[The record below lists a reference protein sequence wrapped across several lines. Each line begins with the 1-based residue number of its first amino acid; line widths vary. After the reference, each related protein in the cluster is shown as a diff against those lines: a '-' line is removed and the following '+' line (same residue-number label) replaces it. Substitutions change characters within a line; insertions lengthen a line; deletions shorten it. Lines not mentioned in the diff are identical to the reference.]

1 MAGDPY
7 SRMVGF
13 LKVVLPLIALGLL
26 STLFLVSD
34 RIEPGSSIPFAEG
47 EITERITGQQVTGPL
62 FTGTTGAGDLIT
74 MRATQITQGT
84 EQRNRA
90 ESLSGQ
96 IELVS
101 GSEVVL
107 VADQGVF
114 RLSEDRAELSGNV
127 LIERSNGYVMR
138 TDRLSTG
145 LKTLDVTA
153 PGEVRATG
161 PAGNLTAGAMRI
173 ARQDGTG
180 SAQLLF
186 TGGVKLIYDP
196 KQSE

>member
-62 FTGTTGAGDLIT
+62 FTSTTAAGDLIT
-74 MRATQITQGT
+74 MRATEITQGA
-84 EQRNRA
+84 EQRNQA
-90 ESLSGQ
+90 ESLSGR

-114 RLSEDRAELSGNV
+114 RLSEDRADLSGNV
-127 LIERSNGYVMR
+127 LIESSNGYLMR

-145 LKTLDVTA
+145 LSTLDVTA

-161 PAGNLTAGAMRI
+161 PAGYLTAGAMRI
-173 ARQDGTG
+173 AREGETG

>member
-47 EITERITGQQVTGPL
+47 EITERITSQQVTAPL
-62 FTGTTGAGDLIT
+62 YTSATEDGDLIT
-74 MRATQITQGT
+74 MRATQITQAAG
-84 EQRNRA
+84 ERNQA
-90 ESLSGQ
+90 ESLSGR
-96 IELVS
+96 IELIG

-107 VADQGVF
+107 VADRGVF
-114 RLSEDRAELSGNV
+114 RMTESMADLSGNV
-127 LIERSNGYVMR
+127 LVESSTGYRMR
-138 TDRLSTG
+138 TDHLITG
-145 LKTLDVTA
+145 LSTLDVTA
-153 PGEVRATG
+153 PGEVLATG
-161 PAGNLTAGAMRI
+161 PAGTLTAGAMRI
-173 ARQDGTG
+173 TRDVGTG
-180 SAQLLF
+180 GAQLLF

-196 KQSE
+196 KLSK